1 MKRFLI
7 FILLPVAAVFFSC
20 QTTDVEIPENL
31 TPGEFFQ
38 EAQTAS
44 SEYGNY
50 NKALV
55 YYNTFIERYPDET
68 LLIIEA
74 EYEIA
79 LLYYKLGDDE
89 TAVKLFNGLLEKYDG
104 PEAAI
109 LPAWPKVLSQKMIDI
124 IEKKDVEEEADTTP
138 AE

>member
-7 FILLPVAAVFFSC
+7 AILLISALISFSAC
-20 QTTDVEIPENL
+20 QSTDIVIDENL

-44 SEYGNY
+44 SEYSDY
-50 NKALV
+50 EKALL
-55 YYNTFIERYPDET
+55 YYNTFIERYPDEP

-79 LLYYKLGDDE
+79 YLYYKLEDNT
-89 TAVKLFNGLLEKYDG
+89 TALKLFNGILDKYNR
-104 PEAAI
+104 PEAAM
-109 LPAWPKVLSQKMIDI
+109 LPAWPEVLSKKLIDI
-124 IEKKDVEEEADTTP
+124 IEGIAVEETDAATK
-138 AE
+138 